1 MADSKLKIKRDQ
13 FEDDTKDA
21 LDTACQTLIDV
32 ARENP
37 NGECWALIRA
47 ADSVTGETFQIAVRK
62 EG

>member
-1 MADSKLKIKRDQ
+1 MADSKLRIKRDQ

-37 NGECWALIRA
+37 SGECWALIRA